1 MAIPERLVQVGEEIQ
16 RVENELRSRRR
27 LLRGFLGHLRPANPA
42 VIGDRMR
49 AAEER
54 IRGLE
59 RRLQMLLEE
68 QQATAEKPSSENSS
82 ALLRT

>member
-1 MAIPERLVQVGEEIQ
+1 M
-16 RVENELRSRRR
+16 ENELRSKG
-27 LLRGFLGHLRPANPA
+27 GFFGHLRPANPA

-59 RRLQMLLEE
+59 RRLQMLRNE
-68 QQATAEKPSSENSS
+68 Q
-82 ALLRT
+82 

>member
-1 MAIPERLVQVGEEIQ
+1 MAIPERLVQVGEEIE

-27 LLRGFLGHLRPANPA
+27 LLRGHLRPANPA

-59 RRLQMLLEE
+59 RTNAAGR
-68 QQATAEKPSSENSS
+68 TAS
-82 ALLRT
+82 AHCGSDPPR

>member
-1 MAIPERLVQVGEEIQ
+1 M
-16 RVENELRSRRR
+16 ENELRSRRR
-27 LLRGFLGHLRPANPA
+27 LLRGFFGHLRPTNPA

-59 RRLQMLLEE
+59 RRLQMLRNE
-68 QQATAEKPSSENSS
+68 QQSLIVQA
-82 ALLRT
+82 ALLGDRRD